1 MSVAMPTAA
10 LLPLRQEIGLF
21 PGPPALDGSPSWTLH
36 DPSAHRFY
44 RIGWPEFEILS
55 RWDGASAAAIAGRIR
70 AETTLVVEDEDVE
83 EFGRFLMSYDLLH
96 VNSPQATAGLLGKAE
111 RRRENIGRWLLHNYL
126 FMRIP
131 LLRPDGLLT
140 AAYPLVAFVYTRAFA
155 AAVVLVGFLGLYLAA
170 RQWDAFLA
178 TFVDMFSVRGFVWF
192 AVTLAAMKI
201 VHELGH
207 AFTAKRFGC
216 RVPSMGVAL
225 LVLVPMLYT
234 DVNEAWKLRSRRER
248 LAVGLAGVTAELGC
262 AAVAL
267 CAWGFLPAGPARS
280 VAFLVATS
288 IWLATVLINLS
299 PFMRFDGYYVL
310 SDWLEVPNLHARA
323 FAMAQWW
330 LREKLFGLG
339 DPVPEELPPHRR
351 TFMVAFGFA
360 TWIYRFV
367 LFVGIAVLVY
377 HFAFKLAGV
386 IMMLVEV
393 VYFIG
398 RPIWL
403 EAKAWWSRRRD
414 IRLNRRTVI
423 TMTVLATLVG
433 LVFVPWRSGITAP
446 AVLRSSQHVDVFVP
460 EFGARVADVSVAHGS
475 AVEKGRRLVRL
486 TSPDIDYRLGR
497 TKSELDTLEWQMGAR
512 GLDAA
517 LLARS
522 QVTEQEYQ
530 AALAEYR
537 ALSDQKRRLDIL
549 TPIDGVVVDVADGI
563 EAGTWMP
570 AKTRLMSI
578 VDATSI
584 VVEAYVDESD
594 LDRLAEGDSARFI
607 AEADSRIDIPLRV
620 TALSRAS
627 TRLLTEPALASV
639 NGGPI
644 TVRTPKQNEL
654 VPDRTIYQIKLTP
667 VEAQARPERMV
678 RGTVILRGEA
688 ISLAVR
694 TWRAVLA
701 VLIRESGA

>member
-1 MSVAMPTAA
+1 MSAAMQSAA

-55 RWDGASAAAIAGRIR
+55 RWGGASAGAIAKRIR
-70 AETTLVVEDEDVE
+70 AETTLAVEDEDVE
-83 EFGRFLMSYDLLH
+83 EFGRFLLACDLLH
-96 VNSPQATAGLLGKAE
+96 VSGPQATAGLVGKAE
-111 RRRENIGRWLLHNYL
+111 RRRESVGRWLLHNYL

-131 LLRPDGLLT
+131 LLRPDAFLT
-140 AAYPLVAFVYTRAFA
+140 AAYPLIAFVYTRAFA
-155 AAVVLVGFLGLYLAA
+155 AAIVLIGLAGLYLVA
-170 RQWDAFLA
+170 RQWDTFLA
-178 TFVDMFSVRGFVWF
+178 TFVDMFTVQGLVWF
-192 AVTLAAMKI
+192 AVTLAAMKV

-216 RVPSMGVAL
+216 RVPSMGLAL

-234 DVNEAWKLRSRRER
+234 DVNETWKLTSRRQR

-262 AAVAL
+262 AAIAL

-330 LREKLFGLG
+330 MREKLFGFG
-339 DPVPEELPPHRR
+339 DPVPEDLPPHRR

-360 TWIYRFV
+360 TWIYRFI

-386 IMMLVEV
+386 IMMVVEV
-393 VYFIG
+393 VYFIV

-423 TMTVLATLVG
+423 TMVVLAMLIG
-433 LVFVPWRSGITAP
+433 LVFVPWRSGVTAP

-460 EFGARVADVSVAHGS
+460 EFGARVAEVSAAHGN

-497 TKSELDTLEWQMGAR
+497 TKGELDTLEWQMGSR

-537 ALSDQKRRLDIL
+537 ALSDQKRRLDVV
-549 TPIDGVVVDVADGI
+549 TPIDGVVVDVADGL

-570 AKTRLMSI
+570 AKARLMSI
-578 VDATSI
+578 VDATGV

-607 AEADSRIDIPLRV
+607 GEADSRIDIPLRV

-667 VEAQARPERMV
+667 AEPQARPERVV

-688 ISLAVR
+688 VSLAVR

>member
-1 MSVAMPTAA
+1 MSAAMQSAA

-55 RWDGASAAAIAGRIR
+55 RWGGASAEAIAKRIR
-70 AETTLVVEDEDVE
+70 AETTLAVEDEDVE
-83 EFGRFLMSYDLLH
+83 EFGRFLLAYDLLH
-96 VNSPQATAGLLGKAE
+96 VSGPQATAGLVGKAE
-111 RRRENIGRWLLHNYL
+111 RRRESVGRWLLHNYL

-131 LLRPDGLLT
+131 LLRPDAFLS
-140 AAYPLVAFVYTRAFA
+140 AAYPLIAFVYTRAFA
-155 AAVVLVGFLGLYLAA
+155 TAIVLIGLAGLYLVA
-170 RQWDAFLA
+170 RQWDVFLA
-178 TFVDMFSVRGFVWF
+178 TFVDMFTVQGLVWF
-192 AVTLAAMKI
+192 VVTLAAMKV

-216 RVPSMGVAL
+216 RVPSMGLAL

-234 DVNEAWKLRSRRER
+234 DVNETWKLTSRRQR

-262 AAVAL
+262 AAIAL

-330 LREKLFGLG
+330 MREKLFGFG

-386 IMMLVEV
+386 IMMVVEV
-393 VYFIG
+393 VYFIV

-414 IRLNRRTVI
+414 IRLNRRTAI
-423 TMTVLATLVG
+423 TMAVMAMLIG
-433 LVFVPWRSGITAP
+433 LVFVPWRSGVTAP

-460 EFGARVADVSVAHGS
+460 EFGARVAEVYAAHGN

-497 TKSELDTLEWQMGAR
+497 TKGELDTLEWQMGSR

-537 ALSDQKRRLDIL
+537 ALTDQKRRLDVV
-549 TPIDGVVVDVADGI
+549 TPIDGVVVDVADGL

-570 AKTRLMSI
+570 AKARLMSV
-578 VDATSI
+578 VDATGV

-607 AEADSRIDIPLRV
+607 GEADSRIDIPLRV

-667 VEAQARPERMV
+667 AEPQARPERVV

-688 ISLAVR
+688 VSLAVR

>member
-1 MSVAMPTAA
+1 MVAAA
-10 LLPLRQEIGLF
+10 LTPLRQEIGLF

-55 RWDGASAAAIAGRIR
+55 RWDGGSAEEIAARIR
-70 AETTLVVEDEDVE
+70 AETTLALDGEDVE
-83 EFGRFLMSYDLLH
+83 EFGRFLMAYDLLH
-96 VNSPQATAGLLGKAE
+96 ATGPQATAGLLGKAE
-111 RRRENIGRWLLHNYL
+111 RRREGIGRWLLHNYL

-131 LLRPDGLLT
+131 LLRPDGFLT
-140 AAYPLVAFVYTRAFA
+140 AACPLVGFVYTRAFA
-155 AAVVLVGFLGLYLAA
+155 TLIVLMGLVGLYLVV
-170 RQWDAFLA
+170 RQWDTFMA
-178 TFVDMFSVRGFVWF
+178 TFVDMFTVQGVIWF
-192 AVTLAAMKI
+192 AVTLAAMKV

-207 AFTAKRFGC
+207 AFTAKRFGA

-234 DVNEAWKLRSRRER
+234 DVNETWKLTSRRQR

-262 AAVAL
+262 AAIAL
-267 CAWGFLPAGPARS
+267 CAWGFLPPGPAKS

-288 IWLATVLINLS
+288 IWLATVLINSS

-330 LREKLFGLG
+330 LREKLFGFG
-339 DPVPEELPPHRR
+339 DPVPEELPRRRR
-351 TFMVAFGFA
+351 TFMIVFGFA

-377 HFAFKLAGV
+377 HFAVKIVGV
-386 IMMLVEV
+386 VMMTVEV
-393 VYFIG
+393 VYFIV
-398 RPIWL
+398 RPIFL
-403 EAKAWWSRRRD
+403 EAQAWWKRRHD
-414 IRLNRRTVI
+414 MRLNSRTFV
-423 TMTVLATLVG
+423 TMLTLVALIG
-433 LVFVPWRSGITAP
+433 FVFVPWRSGVTAP
-446 AVLRSSQHVDVFVP
+446 AVLRSTQHVDVFVP
-460 EFGARVADVSVAHGS
+460 DFGARVADVSAGHGDV
-475 AVEKGRRLVRL
+475 VEKGRRLVRL

-497 TKSELDTLEWQMGAR
+497 TKSELDTLGWQMSAK
-512 GLDAA
+512 GLDAT

-537 ALSDQKRRLDIL
+537 ALSDQKRQLDVL
-549 TPIDGVVVDVADGI
+549 TPIDGVVVDVADGL
-563 EAGTWMP
+563 EPGTWLP
-570 AKTRLMSI
+570 AKARLMS
-578 VDATSI
+578 VVEPSGAL
-584 VVEAYVDESD
+584 VEAYVDESD
-594 LDRLAEGDSARFI
+594 LDRLREGDGARFI
-607 AEADSRIDIPLRV
+607 ADVDSRIEIPLAV

-627 TRLLTEPALASV
+627 TRLLAEPSLASV

-654 VPDRTIYQIKLTP
+654 VPDRTIYQIKLAPTEP
-667 VEAQARPERMV
+667 QKRPQRV
-678 RGTVILRGEA
+678 TRGTVILRGEA
-688 ISLAVR
+688 VSLAVR
-694 TWRAVLA
+694 AWRAVLA
-701 VLIRESGA
+701 VIIRESGA

>member
-1 MSVAMPTAA
+1 MSAAMQSAA

-55 RWDGASAAAIAGRIR
+55 RWDGASAEAIAGRIR
-70 AETTLVVEDEDVE
+70 AETTLAVEHADVE
-83 EFGRFLMSYDLLH
+83 EFGRFLLAYDLLH
-96 VNSPQATAGLLGKAE
+96 VSGPQATAGLVAKAE
-111 RRRENIGRWLLHNYL
+111 RRRESVGRWLLHNYL

-131 LLRPDGLLT
+131 LLRPDAFLT
-140 AAYPLVAFVYTRAFA
+140 AAYPLIAFVYTRAFA
-155 AAVVLVGFLGLYLAA
+155 VAIALVGFLGLYLVA
-170 RQWDAFLA
+170 RQWDTFLA
-178 TFVDMFSVRGFVWF
+178 TFIDMFTVHGLVWF
-192 AVTLAAMKI
+192 AVTLAAMKV

-234 DVNEAWKLRSRRER
+234 DVNETWKLTSRRQR

-262 AAVAL
+262 AAIAL

-310 SDWLEVPNLHARA
+310 SDWLEIPNLHARA

-330 LREKLFGLG
+330 MREKLFGFG
-339 DPVPEELPPHRR
+339 DPVPEELPPHRQ

-377 HFAFKLAGV
+377 HFAFKLAGLV
-386 IMMLVEV
+386 MMVVEV
-393 VYFIG
+393 VYFIA
-398 RPIWL
+398 RPVWL
-403 EAKAWWSRRRD
+403 EATAWWSRRGDMRF
-414 IRLNRRTVI
+414 NRRTAI
-423 TMTVLATLVG
+423 TVMVLAALIG
-433 LVFVPWRSGITAP
+433 LVFVPWRSGVTAP

-460 EFGARVADVSVAHGS
+460 EFGARVTEVSAAHGA
-475 AVEKGRRLVRL
+475 AVEKGSRLVRL
-486 TSPDIDYRLGR
+486 ASPDIDYRLGR
-497 TKSELDTLEWQMGAR
+497 TKSELDTLEWQMGAK

-537 ALSDQKRRLDIL
+537 ALTDQERRLDVL
-549 TPIDGVVVDVADGI
+549 TPIDGVVVDVADGLR
-563 EAGTWMP
+563 AGAWMP
-570 AKTRLMSI
+570 AKARLMSI
-578 VDATSI
+578 IDATGI

-607 AEADSRIDIPLRV
+607 ADADSRIDIPLRV

-627 TRLLTEPALASV
+627 TRLLTEPTLASV

-654 VPDRTIYQIKLTP
+654 VPDRTLYQIKLAP
-667 VEAQARPERMV
+667 VEPQARPERV
-678 RGTVILRGEA
+678 IRGSVILRGEA
-688 ISLAVR
+688 VSLAVR